1 MRGGLCNIRRHLRC
15 SGTPLT
21 VEDLPRFDEAVAR
34 LTRLIRSRPLQLNEV
49 WGPLPE
55 TELSSLIRGRTVYR
69 MSGRLPSGCMP
80 HRTHHL
86 SAGNSFI
93 VGPDGLLRGHFE
105 ARPEHWDEVRDH
117 FTASPYL
124 RPGPTPERLKA
135 AVVQT
140 MRQLLRGGD
149 DPTRAAV
156 AYHLPRRIGER
167 WLRKLLKKHR
177 LSWDEVRCEAEQDP
191 PSSPGTK

>member
-1 MRGGLCNIRRHLRC
+1 VQYSPASSMQRN
-15 SGTPLT
+15 PPV
-21 VEDLPRFDEAVAR
+21 VEDLPR
-34 LTRLIRSRPLQLNEV
+34 
-49 WGPLPE
+49 
-55 TELSSLIRGRTVYR
+55 
-69 MSGRLPSGCMP
+69 
-80 HRTHHL
+80 H
-86 SAGNSFI
+86 
-93 VGPDGLLRGHFE
+93 GHFE
-105 ARPEHWDEVRDH
+105 ASPEHWDEVRDH

-124 RPGPTPERLKA
+124 RPGPTPERLKE

-177 LSWDEVRCEAEQDP
+177 LSWDEVRREAEQDP